1 MSQDRFLHLL
11 SRMLANEATIQELD
25 ELNHLIEDDSNDK
38 IFYENLQHKPNPY
51 DFVTQYRAN
60 RAFELLAPKLTISQ
74 VNRSE
79 STANTPSE
87 STEPNKIG
95 NRKYLYLWASIAASI
110 IIVIFTWPLVFTS
123 KQEQLSTAPHS
134 EIATLKGQKSKIT
147 LPDGTQVWLNADS
160 KIRYPE
166 HFAGNI
172 REVNLEGE
180 AYFDVTHNKEKP
192 FIIHT
197 KEMNIKVLGTA
208 FNVRAYPN
216 EKKSEAALIRGSIE
230 VSFNNRPDQ
239 KLILKPNE
247 KIEVKNSPSVFN
259 KTSVNKE
266 EMKAA
271 VIAINNISYIK
282 SDSTV
287 IETAWKNGKLVF
299 DSQPF
304 EQVSEEMER
313 WYDVKFVIHD
323 ELLKK
328 KLFTANFNNESIED
342 VLHFLKLSY
351 PFNYTYHKETKTVTI
366 N

>member
-1 MSQDRFLHLL
+1 
-11 SRMLANEATIQELD
+11 MLANEATIQELD
-25 ELNHLIEDDSNDK
+25 EFNHLIEDNSKYK
-38 IFYENLQHKPNPY
+38 IFYENIRHKPKPY

-60 RAFELLAPKLTISQ
+60 RSFDQIAPKLATHSVITSIIKANIS
-74 VNRSE
+74 SE
-79 STANTPSE
+79 E
-87 STEPNKIG
+87 MEPNRVGPK
-95 NRKYLYLWASIAASI
+95 KYLYFYVSIAASLL
-110 IIVIFTWPLVFTS
+110 IVFFTWPLVFTS

-160 KIRYPE
+160 KIKYPE
-166 HFAGNI
+166 HFAADI

-180 AYFDVTHNKEKP
+180 AYFDVAHNKEKP

-216 EKKSEAALIRGSIE
+216 EKMSEAALIRGSIE

-247 KIEVKNSPSVFN
+247 KIEIKNSSTVFS
-259 KTSVNKE
+259 KTIVNKE
-266 EMKAA
+266 ETKEA
-271 VIAINNISYIK
+271 VIAINNISYTK
-282 SDSTV
+282 SDSTI
-287 IETAWKNGKLVF
+287 IETAWKNGKLIF

-304 EQVSEEMER
+304 EQISDDMER
-313 WYDVKFVIHD
+313 WYDVKFVIHN

-328 KLFTANFNNESIED
+328 KLFTANFNNETIED

-351 PFNYTYHKETKTVTI
+351 PFNYTYNKETRTITI